1 MRTVPLKGATNVRS
15 IANIRIGHDA
25 SAWSKY
31 FRLGNLAFER
41 ERRDLDIRAAME
53 RAGDSERRVAE
64 IEAEEALLLASIE
77 AAKTGSPLPAN
88 IPRRTEASRRRGS
101 AGFVLRY

>member
-25 SAWSKY
+25 SAWRKY
-31 FRLGNLAFER
+31 LRLAKLAFER
-41 ERRDLDIRAAME
+41 ERRDKDIGAATE
-53 RAGDSERRVAE
+53 RIDDGERRVAE

-77 AAKTGSPLPAN
+77 AGRTGGPLPAN
-88 IPRRTEASRRRGS
+88 TPRRKEAPRRRGS
-101 AGFVLRY
+101 ADFVLRY